1 MLVLTGARIAEA
13 THCFAYGIG
22 IIPILANEVSAVN
35 PT

>member
-1 MLVLTGARIAEA
+1 MLVVTGESTAAAHRGL
-13 THCFAYGIG
+13 AYGIG

>member
-1 MLVLTGARIAEA
+1 MLVVTGDSTAA
-13 THCFAYGIG
+13 THKGFAYGIG